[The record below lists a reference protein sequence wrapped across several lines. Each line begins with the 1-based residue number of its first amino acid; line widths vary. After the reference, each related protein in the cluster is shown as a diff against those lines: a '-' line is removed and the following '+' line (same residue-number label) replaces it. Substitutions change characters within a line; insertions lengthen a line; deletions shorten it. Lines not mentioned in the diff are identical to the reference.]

1 MFLFWKFFPRD
12 ENLLYFS
19 PFHDDLF
26 GIKLIMRLQLRF
38 KFNFIQCNVSV
49 VEKVCM
55 SNEHYKILSWLV
67 TLILLLFK
75 LIHVFYGLYCK
86 IMIFWEGQGTHF
98 EWICLYFVN
107 FCGSAIKFCILWDKA
122 LNFNP
127 KFAKKY

>member
-1 MFLFWKFFPRD
+1 MCAFQFNFICFFSENFPRD

-55 SNEHYKILSWLV
+55 SNEHYKILWWFV
-67 TLILLLFK
+67 TLFLSIFE
-75 LIHVFYGLYCK
+75 LIHVFYELCCK
-86 IMIFWEGQGTHF
+86 IMIFERVMGHILSG
-98 EWICLYFVN
+98 FVY
-107 FCGSAIKFCILWDKA
+107 ILLIFVGVHEAD
-122 LNFNP
+122 
-127 KFAKKY
+127 Y